1 MRKYYYECIFIIFM
15 SDTTSIL
22 DLPTDPVGG
31 GNVSNNINL
40 NASEINQKRE
50 PNNNLPSQPLS
61 LDQTTIN
68 QIVNG
73 LQQASATGATQLPS
87 RDIPMM
93 TNNITQDP
101 HIQPNYIPPPNQQN
115 NQDYIKNYDTNEDII
130 NSYNKNQ
137 NRNNS
142 LDEMYNEIQT
152 PLLLAVLYFLLQLP
166 FFKKQLYTYFPVL
179 FNLDGNYNIYGYLF
193 SSILFGMLFYLLTR
207 ISETF
212 GKF

>member
-1 MRKYYYECIFIIFM
+1 MN
-15 SDTTSIL
+15 DTTSIL

-40 NASEINQKRE
+40 SASESNTKKE
-50 PNNNLPSQPLS
+50 TNSAPTLS

-73 LQQASATGATQLPS
+73 LQQASASGATQLPS
-87 RDIPMM
+87 RDIPMT

-101 HIQPNYIPPPNQQN
+101 YIQPNYIPPPSQKNS
-115 NQDYIKNYDTNEDII
+115 DYIKNYETNEEII
-130 NSYNKNQ
+130 SSYNRSQ

-142 LDEMYNEIQT
+142 LDDMYNEIQT
-152 PLLLAVLYFLLQLP
+152 PLLLALLYFLLQLP
-166 FFKKQLYTYFPVL
+166 FFRKQLYTYFPIL

-207 ISETF
+207 VSETF

>member
-1 MRKYYYECIFIIFM
+1 M

-22 DLPTDPVGG
+22 DLPTDPIGG
-31 GNVSNNINL
+31 GNITNNL
-40 NASEINQKRE
+40 NVNATEIK
-50 PNNNLPSQPLS
+50 NNNNVNKDVNNNTFT

-87 RDIPMM
+87 RDIPMV

-101 HIQPNYIPPPNQQN
+101 NIQPNYIPPIQTN
-115 NQDYIKNYDTNEDII
+115 NIDYIKNYDNNEDII
-130 NSYNKNQ
+130 NSYNRNLTK
-137 NRNNS
+137 NNS
-142 LDEMYNEIQT
+142 LDDMYNEIQT

-166 FFKKQLYTYFPVL
+166 FFKKQLFTYFPIL
-179 FNLDGNYNIYGYLF
+179 FNIDGNYNLYGYLF

-207 ISETF
+207 VSENF

>member
-1 MRKYYYECIFIIFM
+1 MN
-15 SDTTSIL
+15 DTTSIL

-40 NASEINQKRE
+40 NANEINTMRDQ
-50 PNNNLPSQPLS
+50 NNTLAPTLS

-73 LQQASATGATQLPS
+73 LQQASATGVTQLPS
-87 RDIPMM
+87 RDIPMT

-101 HIQPNYIPPPNQQN
+101 YIQPNYIPPPSSQKN

-130 NSYNKNQ
+130 NSYNTNQ
-137 NRNNS
+137 NRKSS

-166 FFKKQLYTYFPVL
+166 FFKKQLYSYFPVL

-193 SSILFGMLFYLLTR
+193 SSILFGMMFYLLTR

>member
-1 MRKYYYECIFIIFM
+1 MN
-15 SDTTSIL
+15 DTTSIL
-22 DLPTDPVGG
+22 DLPTDPVNG
-31 GNVSNNINL
+31 GNISNNINL
-40 NASEINQKRE
+40 NASELNTTKE
-50 PNNNLPSQPLS
+50 SNSAPTLS

-87 RDIPMM
+87 RDIPMT

-101 HIQPNYIPPPNQQN
+101 YIQPNYIPPPTHKS
-115 NQDYIKNYDTNEDII
+115 QDYIKNYETNEDII
-130 NSYNKNQ
+130 NSYNRNQ

-152 PLLLAVLYFLLQLP
+152 PLLLALLYFLLQLP
-166 FFKKQLYTYFPVL
+166 FFKKQLYTYFPIL

-193 SSILFGMLFYLLTR
+193 SSILFGMMFYVLTR
-207 ISETF
+207 VSETF

>member
-1 MRKYYYECIFIIFM
+1 M

-22 DLPTDPVGG
+22 DLPTDPIGG

-40 NASEINQKRE
+40 NASEMNISREINNSNS
-50 PNNNLPSQPLS
+50 NNNAPTLS
-61 LDQTTIN
+61 LDQSIIN

-73 LQQASATGATQLPS
+73 IQQASVTGATQLPS
-87 RDIPMM
+87 RDIPMT
-93 TNNITQDP
+93 TNNLTQDP
-101 HIQPNYIPPPNQQN
+101 HIQPNYIPPPTIPKN
-115 NQDYIKNYDTNEDII
+115 NQDYIKNYDTNDDII
-130 NSYNKNQ
+130 NSYNRNQ

-166 FFKKQLYTYFPVL
+166 FFKKQLFTYFPVL

-193 SSILFGMLFYLLTR
+193 SSILFGMMFYLLTR